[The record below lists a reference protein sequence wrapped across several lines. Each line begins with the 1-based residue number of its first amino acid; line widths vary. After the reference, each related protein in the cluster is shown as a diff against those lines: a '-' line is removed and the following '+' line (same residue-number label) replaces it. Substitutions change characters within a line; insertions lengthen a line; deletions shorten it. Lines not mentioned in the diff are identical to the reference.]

1 MRLPPVVSDLCR
13 EGADRHWV
21 LTIAVVGLRRV
32 GLQYCVGAVGNVV
45 RTPHSRELRAE
56 IYLVCR
62 KAHRLLANQTIE
74 VVLRPFQ
81 MLSLDLTVG
90 W

>member
-21 LTIAVVGLRRV
+21 LTIAVVDLRRV

-56 IYLVCR
+56 IYLVCH
-62 KAHRLLANQTIE
+62 KEHRLLVDRTIE
-74 VVLRPFQ
+74 VVPRLFQ
-81 MLSLDLTVG
+81 MLNLDLTAG